1 MSAMQ
6 ATTED
11 AQAVRELMAA
21 VGTIVECDEKLFNA
35 VTALSG
41 SGPA

>member
-1 MSAMQ
+1 VK
-6 ATTED
+6 
-11 AQAVRELMAA
+11 AVKELMSS
-21 VGTIVECDEKLFNA
+21 VGTIVECEEKLFNA